1 MREIEWTSR
10 FKQDYKREKKGRRRR
25 TLDRELASVVELL
38 ATDKSIPEK
47 FRDHPLT
54 GEWREYRD
62 CHIRPDLLLIYRK
75 LGDDV
80 LQLVR
85 MGSHSEL
92 GM

>member
-1 MREIEWTSR
+1 MREIEWTNR

-25 TLDRELASVVELL
+25 TLDRELASLVGLL
-38 ATDKSIPEK
+38 AKDESIPGK

-62 CHIRPDLLLIYRK
+62 CHIKPDLLLIYRK

-85 MGSHSEL
+85 IGSHSEL